1 MPQFLHPLYTH
12 MILAHFP
19 QWNQP
24 LDHFR
29 LAARH
34 EAEASVDA
42 LPPAKFREKT
52 GKLIS
57 FSNLNW
63 GLQLWPFTSYNWL

>member
-1 MPQFLHPLYTH
+1 
-12 MILAHFP
+12 
-19 QWNQP
+19 

-42 LPPAKFREKT
+42 LPPAKFRDKT
-52 GKLIS
+52 GKLIR
-57 FSNLNW
+57 FSNPNW
-63 GLQLWPFTSYNWL
+63 GLKFVEFFIPFKNDHPKMEK